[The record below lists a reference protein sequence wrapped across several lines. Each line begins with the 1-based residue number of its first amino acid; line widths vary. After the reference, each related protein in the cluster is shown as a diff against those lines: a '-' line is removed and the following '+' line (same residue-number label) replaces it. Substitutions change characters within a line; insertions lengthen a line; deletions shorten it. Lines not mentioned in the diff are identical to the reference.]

1 MKLLLDGLQQ
11 HQVDLGVAPMRL
23 TAGVGVALIALWLA
37 YVASAYL
44 AAYRLADVVQTG
56 DVTGLSE
63 RVDFPALRR
72 SISAQIVRKYLQLT
86 GKDLRPGSIAEQFAV
101 GVGIAIAD
109 PILAKLVS
117 PEALIELLQS
127 GTTSSVLQ
135 DRIAPMQGLSAEALG
150 SAWRIFVNS
159 ELGIARFF
167 VNVPVDKPATE
178 SFRLQFCL
186 AAWKWRLC
194 GVELPE
200 PLQIAV
206 AQEVIRNQK

>member
-1 MKLLLDGLQQ
+1 
-11 HQVDLGVAPMRL
+11 MRV
-23 TAGVGVALIALWLA
+23 TAGIGIAIVALWLA
-37 YVASAYL
+37 YATSAYR
-44 AAYRLADVVQTG
+44 AAYRLADMVQTG

-63 RVDFPALRR
+63 RIDFPALRQ

-86 GKDLRPGSIAEQFAV
+86 GKDLSPGSIAEQFAV
-101 GVGIAIAD
+101 SVGIAVAD
-109 PILAKLVS
+109 PIVAKLVS

-127 GTTSSVLQ
+127 GTTSTVLQ

-150 SAWRIFVNS
+150 SVWRLFVNS
-159 ELGIARFF
+159 ELGIARFL

-186 AAWKWRLC
+186 AAWTWRLC
-194 GVELPE
+194 RVELPE
-200 PLQIAV
+200 PLQIAI